1 MNSSVL
7 KIAAVET
14 PALSVNPY
22 SQGRLQSLAIR
33 TKGASPIPKLSHLA
47 PVFLQ
52 NYHPDVGLCP
62 ESWLLM
68 TPPTTVMKDWS
79 EHRLC

>member
-33 TKGASPIPKLSHLA
+33 TKGASPHPEVVSPSPRISPELPPRRWTLSGIVAADDA
-47 PVFLQ
+47 P
-52 NYHPDVGLCP
+52 DDSDEGL
-62 ESWLLM
+62 E
-68 TPPTTVMKDWS
+68 
-79 EHRLC
+79 